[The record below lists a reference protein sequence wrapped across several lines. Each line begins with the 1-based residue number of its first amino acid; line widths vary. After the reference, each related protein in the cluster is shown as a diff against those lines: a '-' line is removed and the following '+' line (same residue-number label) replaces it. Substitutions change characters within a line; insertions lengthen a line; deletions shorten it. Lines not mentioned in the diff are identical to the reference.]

1 MRALCVNGNKK
12 SPAGETSPA
21 FNHLETTRR
30 GFSLLRIGWGKHL
43 LVRQALNSTT
53 VDGENLVTF
62 LWNLIKNNRLSL
74 KIVARPTIS

>member
-1 MRALCVNGNKK
+1 MIHWNKN

-30 GFSLLRIGWGKHL
+30 GFSLLWIGWEKHL
-43 LVRQALNSTT
+43 LVRQALDSTT

-62 LWNLIKNNRLSL
+62 LWNLIKNTRLSL